1 MVMEINELLLLGV
14 GVAADAD
21 AELLIAALSLSLARE
36 RGRGREYGNLM
47 TPMTCIMVMHGPH
60 TMAHGMDGTAG
71 TDRRDTKVKLFWR
84 ILLHPCS
91 NYYRQYS
98 STLCFD

>member
-1 MVMEINELLLLGV
+1 MEINELLLLLLGV

-21 AELLIAALSLSLARE
+21 AELLIVIALSLS
-36 RGRGREYGNLM
+36 GREYGNLM
-47 TPMTCIMVMHGPH
+47 TYSYDIYHGH
-60 TMAHGMDGTAG
+60 AWATAG